1 MPQPLALQLHVR
13 VPMRDGV
20 SLSCDIY
27 RPTVGAPFPTLL
39 IRTIYDKQQDRY
51 VGWTRRFVERGY
63 AVVMQDCR
71 GRHDSDGLWEP
82 YLNEAND
89 GHDTIQWIGSQPWCD
104 GNVGMFGI
112 SYVGFTQT
120 LPATQRSPYLKALV
134 PIASQQDNYGHFYVD
149 GALQLHVAMNFVNMA
164 GRTMKRESTSLL
176 DWDALWRRLP
186 LESALDD
193 IVDLPFYREAIRHAT
208 YDEFWSGYG
217 LRGRYGE
224 VETPAYFITGWY
236 DNLLHEAFKLHAGW
250 KTQSRTDESRRRT
263 RLLVGPWSHQ
273 NIGGSEP
280 FGSIDF
286 GQAAALDIV
295 EEHLRWYDRR
305 LRGIDNGIDAEPP
318 IRIFV
323 MGENAWRSESEWPL
337 ARTEFTRFYL
347 HSLQAANSLAGDG
360 TLSTTHPEA
369 EPADTFSYDPNDPV
383 PTLGGSFMMLANSG
397 PWDRRP
403 VERRDDVLVYRSAR
417 LEEDVEVT
425 GPVAVTLYA
434 SSDAPDTDFSAALV
448 DCYPDGRAVV
458 ICEGILPARCR
469 ESLTHP
475 TLIEPG
481 EVYELRVDL
490 WETSNLFKRGHRIG
504 LEISSS
510 NFPRFAR
517 NLNTG
522 AVPGLSAEVRVANQ
536 TVYHDAQRPS
546 HLTLPVIP
554 RDGL

>member
-1 MPQPLALQLHVR
+1 
-13 VPMRDGV
+13 MRDGV
-20 SLSCDIY
+20 LLSCDIY
-27 RPTVGAPFPTLL
+27 RPTVGTPFPTLL

-51 VGWTRRFVERGY
+51 VAWARRFVERGY

-82 YLNEAND
+82 YVNEAND
-89 GHDTIQWIGSQPWCD
+89 GHDTIQWIGSQPWGD

-120 LPATQRSPYLKALV
+120 LPAMQRSPYLKALV
-134 PIASQQDNYGHFYVD
+134 PIASQQDNFGHLYVD
-149 GALQLHVAMNFVNMA
+149 GALQLHVVMNFVNMA

-193 IVDLPFYREAIRHAT
+193 IVDLPFYKDAVRHAS

-250 KTQSRTDESRRRT
+250 STQSRSDESRRRT

-286 GQAAALDIV
+286 GRAAALDVV
-295 EEHLRWYDRR
+295 EEQLRWYDRR
-305 LRGIDNGIDAEPP
+305 LRGIDNGIDDEPP

-323 MGENAWRSESEWPL
+323 MGENVWRSEAEWPL
-337 ARTEFTRFYL
+337 ARTELTRFYL
-347 HSLQAANSLAGDG
+347 HSPRAANSLAGDG

-383 PTLGGSFMMLANSG
+383 PTLGGPFMMLTSSG

-425 GPVAVTLYA
+425 GPVEVTLYA
-434 SSDAPDTDFSAALV
+434 SSDAPDTDFSATLV
-448 DCYPDGRAVV
+448 DVYPDGRAV
-458 ICEGILPARCR
+458 ILCEGIRPARFR
-469 ESLTHP
+469 ESLAHP
-475 TLIEPG
+475 TPIEPG
-481 EVYELRVDL
+481 QVYELRIDL

-504 LEISSS
+504 LEVSSS
-510 NFPRFAR
+510 NFPRFSR

-522 AVPGLSAEVRVANQ
+522 AAPGISADMRVANQ

-546 HLTLPVIP
+546 HVTLPVIP
-554 RDGL
+554 RAGR

>member
-1 MPQPLALQLHVR
+1 
-13 VPMRDGV
+13 
-20 SLSCDIY
+20 
-27 RPTVGAPFPTLL
+27 
-39 IRTIYDKQQDRY
+39 
-51 VGWTRRFVERGY
+51 
-63 AVVMQDCR
+63 
-71 GRHDSDGLWEP
+71 
-82 YLNEAND
+82 
-89 GHDTIQWIGSQPWCD
+89 
-104 GNVGMFGI
+104 
-112 SYVGFTQT
+112 
-120 LPATQRSPYLKALV
+120 
-134 PIASQQDNYGHFYVD
+134 
-149 GALQLHVAMNFVNMA
+149 
-164 GRTMKRESTSLL
+164 MKRESTSLL

-193 IVDLPFYREAIRHAT
+193 IVDLPFYKDAVRHAS

-250 KTQSRTDESRRRT
+250 STQSRSDESRRRT

-286 GQAAALDIV
+286 GRAAALDVV
-295 EEHLRWYDRR
+295 EEQLRWYDRR
-305 LRGIDNGIDAEPP
+305 LRGIDNGIDDEPP

-323 MGENAWRSESEWPL
+323 MGENVWRSEAEWPL
-337 ARTEFTRFYL
+337 ARTELTRFYL
-347 HSLQAANSLAGDG
+347 HSPRAANSLAGDG

-383 PTLGGSFMMLANSG
+383 PTLGGPFMMLTSSG

-425 GPVAVTLYA
+425 GPVEVTLYA
-434 SSDAPDTDFSAALV
+434 SSDAPDTDFSATLV
-448 DCYPDGRAVV
+448 DVYPDGRAV
-458 ICEGILPARCR
+458 ILCEGIRPARFR
-469 ESLTHP
+469 ESLAHP
-475 TLIEPG
+475 TPIEPG
-481 EVYELRVDL
+481 QVYELRIDL

-504 LEISSS
+504 LEVSSS
-510 NFPRFAR
+510 NFPRFSR

-522 AVPGLSAEVRVANQ
+522 AAPGISADMRVANQ

-546 HLTLPVIP
+546 HVTLPVIP
-554 RDGL
+554 RAGR